1 MLYYYSLIGDLQIVV
16 FAGGFVVSI
25 VPTAQIFYLMRTNR
39 LGIVL
44 EHQNILHNNRYAD
57 FKHGSGVL
65 VCEENHGLTF
75 KQSTK
80 KIQPCNSH
88 QVR

>member
-1 MLYYYSLIGDLQIVV
+1 M
-16 FAGGFVVSI
+16 SI

-57 FKHGSGVL
+57 LLNTEVECWFV
-65 VCEENHGLTF
+65 
-75 KQSTK
+75 K
-80 KIQPCNSH
+80 KIMD
-88 QVR
+88 